1 MDLNGIDCCR
11 TLGLNPYLGMS
22 LVSAMK
28 SALVTGANRGIGLE
42 LTRQLLE
49 SGFNVHATF
58 RTDEGGLAAINDP
71 NLSIHKMDVRD
82 KDGIKRVIDSINSL
96 DLLINNAGVADGRW
110 QSISEIDMEY
120 ALEVLNINS
129 VSPVLVTQQALPIL
143 PDGSKVVMMSSL
155 MGSISDCRSGRS
167 YAYRASKTALNMFSM
182 AMKNELDSLGISLLI
197 MHPGWVETD
206 MGGPN
211 APLSTAESVSGI
223 MQRIEE
229 QDMSMS
235 GRYVEFDGSPIEW

>member
-1 MDLNGIDCCR
+1 
-11 TLGLNPYLGMS
+11 
-22 LVSAMK
+22 MK
-28 SALVTGANRGIGLE
+28 TAVVTGANRGIGLE
-42 LTRQLLE
+42 LTRQLLG
-49 SGFNVHATF
+49 SGYNVHATY
-58 RTDEGGLAAINDP
+58 RSNKGGLEQFDSD
-71 NLSIHKMDVRD
+71 NLSIYQMDVRD
-82 KDGIKRVIDSINSL
+82 KMQISNVVQSVDKI

-110 QSISEIDMEY
+110 QSISEIDMEH
-120 ALEVLNINS
+120 ALEVLNVNA
-129 VSPVLVTQQALPIL
+129 VSPVLVTQQSLPKL
-143 PDGSKVVMMSSL
+143 SNGSKVVMMSSL
-155 MGSISDCRSGRS
+155 MGSISDCQSGRS

-182 AMKNELDSLGISLLI
+182 AMKNELDANGISLLI

-211 APLSTAESVSGI
+211 APLSTEESVSGI

>member
-1 MDLNGIDCCR
+1 
-11 TLGLNPYLGMS
+11 
-22 LVSAMK
+22 MK
-28 SALVTGANRGIGLE
+28 TAVVTGANRGIGLE
-42 LTRQLLE
+42 LTIQLLD
-49 SGFNVHATF
+49 SGYNVHATY
-58 RTDEGGLAAINDP
+58 RSNKGGLEQIEND
-71 NLSIHKMDVRD
+71 NLSIHQMDVRD
-82 KDGIKRVIDSINSL
+82 KTQVTNVVQSVEKI

-110 QSISEIDMEY
+110 QSISEIDMEH
-120 ALEVLNINS
+120 ALEVLNVNA
-129 VSPVLVTQQALPIL
+129 VSPVLVTQQSMPKLV
-143 PDGSKVVMMSSL
+143 DGSKVVMMSSL
-155 MGSISDCRSGRS
+155 MGSISDCQSGRS

-182 AMKNELDSLGISLLI
+182 AMKNELDANGISLLI

-211 APLSTAESVSGI
+211 APLSTEESVSGI

>member
-1 MDLNGIDCCR
+1 
-11 TLGLNPYLGMS
+11 
-22 LVSAMK
+22 MK
-28 SALVTGANRGIGLE
+28 NAVVTGANRGIGLE
-42 LTRQLLE
+42 LTRQLLD
-49 SGFNVHATF
+49 SGYNVHATY
-58 RTDEGGLAAINDP
+58 RSNKGGLEHIDSDK
-71 NLSIHKMDVRD
+71 LSIYKLDVRD
-82 KDGIKRVIDSINSL
+82 QMQISNIVQSVDKI

-110 QSISEIDMEY
+110 QSISEIDMEH
-120 ALEVLNINS
+120 ALEVLNVNA
-129 VSPVLVTQQALPIL
+129 VSPVLVTQQSLPKL
-143 PDGSKVVMMSSL
+143 ANGSKVVMMSSL
-155 MGSISDCRSGRS
+155 MGSISYCHSGRS

-182 AMKNELDSLGISLLI
+182 AMKNELDANGISLLI

-211 APLSTAESVSGI
+211 APLSTEESVSGI

>member
-1 MDLNGIDCCR
+1 
-11 TLGLNPYLGMS
+11 
-22 LVSAMK
+22 MK
-28 SALVTGANRGIGLE
+28 NAVVTGANRGIGLE
-42 LTRQLLE
+42 LTRQLLD
-49 SGFNVHATF
+49 SGYNVHATY
-58 RTDEGGLAAINDP
+58 RSNKGGLEHIDSNRL
-71 NLSIHKMDVRD
+71 NIYKMDVRD
-82 KDGIKRVIDSINSL
+82 QMQISNVVQSVDKI

-110 QSISEIDMEY
+110 QSISEIDIEH
-120 ALEVLNINS
+120 ALEVLNVNA
-129 VSPVLVTQQALPIL
+129 VSPVLVTQQSLPKL
-143 PDGSKVVMMSSL
+143 ANGSKVVMMSSL
-155 MGSISDCRSGRS
+155 MGSISDCHSGRS

-182 AMKNELDSLGISLLI
+182 AMKNELDANGISLLI

-211 APLSTAESVSGI
+211 APLSTEESVSGI

>member
-1 MDLNGIDCCR
+1 
-11 TLGLNPYLGMS
+11 MS
-22 LVSAMK
+22 LVLAMK
-28 SALVTGANRGIGLE
+28 NALVTGANRGIGLE
-42 LTRQLLE
+42 LVKQLLD
-49 SGFNVHATF
+49 SGFKVHATF
-58 RTDEGGLAAINDP
+58 RSAKGGLEAITNP
-71 NLSIHKMDVRD
+71 NLSIHQMDIRD
-82 KDGIKRVIDSINSL
+82 KDEIEKVIDSINSL

-129 VSPVLVTQQALPIL
+129 VSPVLVTQQALAKL
-143 PDGSKVVMMSSL
+143 TEGSKIVMMSSL

-211 APLSTAESVSGI
+211 APLSTTESVNGI

-229 QDMSMS
+229 QDLSMS

>member
-1 MDLNGIDCCR
+1 
-11 TLGLNPYLGMS
+11 
-22 LVSAMK
+22 MK
-28 SALVTGANRGIGLE
+28 NAVVTGANRGIGLE
-42 LTRQLLE
+42 LTRQLLD
-49 SGFNVHATF
+49 SGYNVHATY
-58 RTDEGGLAAINDP
+58 RSNKGGLEHIDSDK
-71 NLSIHKMDVRD
+71 LSIYKLDVRD
-82 KDGIKRVIDSINSL
+82 QMQISNIVQSVDKI

-110 QSISEIDMEY
+110 QSISEIDMEH
-120 ALEVLNINS
+120 ALEVLNVNAI
-129 VSPVLVTQQALPIL
+129 SPVLVTQQSLPKL
-143 PDGSKVVMMSSL
+143 ANGSKVVMMSSL
-155 MGSISDCRSGRS
+155 MGSISDCHSGRS

-182 AMKNELDSLGISLLI
+182 AMKNELDANGISLLI

-211 APLSTAESVSGI
+211 APLSTEESVSGI

>member
-1 MDLNGIDCCR
+1 MRVAVI
-11 TLGLNPYLGMS
+11 
-22 LVSAMK
+22 
-28 SALVTGANRGIGLE
+28 TGSNRGIGNHWVV
-42 LTRQLLE
+42 RLLE
-49 SGFNVHATF
+49 TGWKVYAGYKENL
-58 RTDEGGLAAINDP
+58 GGLEVIEND
-71 NLSIHKMDVRD
+71 NLVALQLDVTSAESIEKFV
-82 KDGIKRVIDSINSL
+82 KSIDGNV

-110 QSISEIDMEY
+110 QSISEIDMEH